1 MSLSITNF
9 TKRNSPFSELFLSKI
24 AQEILGSSYETSIA
38 FVGDKRARKLNAT
51 YRQKTYVPNVL
62 SFPLDKN
69 SGEIFLNLHKVEQET
84 KKFNMPYKKLCLY
97 MLIHGMLH
105 LKGHDHGPKMD
116 ALEQKF
122 LQKFYIA

>member
-24 AQEILGSSYETSIA
+24 AQEILGASYEASVA
-38 FVGDKRARKLNAT
+38 FVGDQRARQLNIT

-62 SFPLDKN
+62 SFPLDKD
-69 SGEIFLNLHKVEQET
+69 SGEIFLNLRKVEQET

-105 LKGHDHGPKMD
+105 LKGYDHGPKMD

-122 LQKFYIA
+122 LRKFYKA